1 MSCFYKCNKCNC
13 RIIGTDTELIRKLPI
28 IAQTEFPAFLTKRSG
43 ISRDLADLMRP
54 LIQSST
60 GPLRLSNILQEL
72 HLKRYDTLQFQY
84 LVNYKYRV
92 DNSSSLISL
101 QIPAPE
107 FSKFNDKDG
116 YNGYYP
122 SANYLSFV
130 YTSLIAIFRPHLD
143 NQIMKVDGVILKGDH
158 AFKAASNISPLSDGV
173 NVFDA
178 LYTVTNEYEEI

>member
-1 MSCFYKCNKCNC
+1 MSCFYKCNKCSC
-13 RIIGTDTELIRKLPI
+13 RIIGTDTELIRQLPI

-54 LIQSST
+54 LVQSST

-84 LVNYKYRV
+84 LANYKYRV

-101 QIPAPE
+101 PVPAPE

-130 YTSLIAIFRPHLD
+130 YTSLIATLRH
-143 NQIMKVDGVILKGDH
+143 ILIIK
-158 AFKAASNISPLSDGV
+158 L
-173 NVFDA
+173 
-178 LYTVTNEYEEI
+178 